1 MKIISIGKGMCRV
14 VVRSKEK
21 RERLSRI
28 PDVKIDGER
37 VIFPESLA
45 PSIKSALETRV
56 KRERQKPKQSE
67 LF

>member
-1 MKIISIGKGMCRV
+1 MKIVPIGKGMCRV

-21 RERLSRI
+21 REKLSRI
-28 PDVKIDGER
+28 PDVKIDGDR

-45 PSIKSALETRV
+45 PIIKSALETRL
-56 KRERQKPKQSE
+56 KRDGQKPKQSE